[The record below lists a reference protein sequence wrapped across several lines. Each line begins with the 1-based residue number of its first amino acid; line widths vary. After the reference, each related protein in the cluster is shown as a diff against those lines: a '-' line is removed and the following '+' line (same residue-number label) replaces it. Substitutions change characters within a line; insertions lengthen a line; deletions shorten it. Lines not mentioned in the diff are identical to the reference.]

1 MDFNIDH
8 LPTTPEQFRFITQLH
23 ERYMTTFVDVD
34 PILVGRA
41 TFIDTFIVL
50 TRANQHVTELT
61 ATITRQTARIE
72 ELDTRIHDILAVTA
86 TDGNRIIE
94 LTEQRDNAQRC
105 NDQQATTINTL
116 QARLNDTTLSAR
128 DEIATLQNRL
138 AEALDTSVDDRLAA
152 ANAELDLV
160 RAKFE
165 NAQDIVVRLNN
176 DLTTISHALATE
188 AERRNWCSAYED
200 FIDAVN
206 VDLTE
211 WELPT
216 RRVDYGITLVY
227 TVELRTQVAA
237 LNEDEAETIADRLYG
252 QIREGQYFT
261 VPNPDEQN
269 NEIKI
274 NDLDYHCS
282 GTRVVRED

>member
-8 LPTTPEQFRFITQLH
+8 LPTTPEQFRLITQLH
-23 ERYMTTFVDVD
+23 ERYMITPVDVD
-34 PILVGRA
+34 LIFVGRA
-41 TFIDTFIVL
+41 TLIDTLTVL
-50 TRANQHVTELT
+50 TRANQCVIGLT

-72 ELDTRIHDILAVTA
+72 ELDARIRDMLAVA
-86 TDGNRIIE
+86 AADGDRIIE

>member
-8 LPTTPEQFRFITQLH
+8 LPTTPEQFRLITQLH
-23 ERYMTTFVDVD
+23 ERYMTTPVDAD

-41 TFIDTFIVL
+41 TLIDTLTVL

-61 ATITRQTARIE
+61 ATITHQTARIE
-72 ELDTRIHDILAVTA
+72 QLHARIRHILTVAA
-86 TDGNRIIE
+86 ADGDRIIE

-116 QARLNDTTLSAR
+116 QTRLNDTTLSAR
-128 DEIATLQNRL
+128 DEITTLQNRL

-188 AERRNWCSAYED
+188 AERRNWCSEYED

-216 RRVDYGITLVY
+216 RHVDYGITLVY

-252 QIREGQYFT
+252 QIREDQYFT
-261 VPNPDEQN
+261 MPDPDEQN
-269 NEIKI
+269 NKIKI
-274 NDLDYHCS
+274 NDLDYHRS

>member
-8 LPTTPEQFRFITQLH
+8 LPTTPEQFRLITQLH
-23 ERYMTTFVDVD
+23 ERYMTTPVDAD
-34 PILVGRA
+34 PILVDRA
-41 TFIDTFIVL
+41 TLIDTLTVL

-72 ELDTRIHDILAVTA
+72 ELDARIRDMLAVA
-86 TDGNRIIE
+86 AADGDRIIE

-116 QARLNDTTLSAR
+116 QARLNDTNVSAR
-128 DEIATLQNRL
+128 DEIATLRNRL

-165 NAQDIVVRLNN
+165 NAQDIVVRLTN

-188 AERRNWCSAYED
+188 AERRNWCSEYED
-200 FIDAVN
+200 FIDAVH

-237 LNEDEAETIADRLYG
+237 LNEKEAESIADRLYG
-252 QIREGQYFT
+252 QIREGQYFM
-261 VPNPDEQN
+261 VPEPDDQN
-269 NEIKI
+269 NEITI
-274 NDLDYHCS
+274 NDLDYHRS